1 MDEIYKLGLS
11 SLFVEIV
18 LEVIKKFKIETK
30 SAHLDATSFHLH
42 GEYKQSELEE
52 KTEEIMKCRPILIKK
67 GYSRDHHF
75 ELKQCILDL
84 IVSND
89 HAIPLFMRAG
99 DGNETDKEAFG
110 QIFVEYKKQIN
121 LDSIL
126 VADCALYTEKNLL
139 LMQEF
144 WWITRVPL
152 TIKIAKELIE
162 KLELLPI
169 EISEELSEKERDLRK
184 KFQEKGYKWVEK
196 IVEYKGLTQRW
207 LIVESAQRRKTDLDQ
222 LQKKRAKEKE
232 KITQKLAKLEK
243 KEFVSKQEAEEEL
256 KLHNQS
262 SKFFS
267 LQRTN
272 IIESPHKKKE
282 KIYKLQLKIEE
293 NTEILQQ
300 KMTSAGR
307 FILATNILNEQEI
320 TAAEILLNY
329 KEQQGVER
337 GFGFLKDPLF
347 FADSFFVK
355 TPARIE
361 TILWLMSLCLLI
373 YNLGQRELRNNLK
386 KSNNLVKNQVGKLIN
401 NPTLRWIFQCFQGIH
416 LLKINDNQQ
425 IFNLTTERSF
435 ILRFLPYSCY
445 KYYQ

>member
-1 MDEIYKLGLS
+1 
-11 SLFVEIV
+11 
-18 LEVIKKFKIETK
+18 
-30 SAHLDATSFHLH
+30 
-42 GEYKQSELEE
+42 
-52 KTEEIMKCRPILIKK
+52 
-67 GYSRDHHF
+67 
-75 ELKQCILDL
+75 
-84 IVSND
+84 
-89 HAIPLFMRAG
+89 MRAG
-99 DGNETDKEAFG
+99 DGNETDREAFG
-110 QIFVEYKKQIN
+110 QLFVEYKKRLN

-126 VADCALYTEKNLL
+126 VAACALYSERNLL
-139 LMQEF
+139 LMRDL

-152 TIKIAKELIE
+152 SIKLAKELIE
-162 KLELLPI
+162 KLEILPI
-169 EISEELSEKERDLRK
+169 EIGEDLSDKERDLRK
-184 KFQEKGYKWVEK
+184 KSQEKGYKWVEK

-207 LIVESAQRRKTDLDQ
+207 LIVESAERRKSDIDK
-222 LQKKRAKEKE
+222 LQKKREKE
-232 KITQKLAKLEK
+232 QQKIAEKLVKLEK
-243 KEFVSKQEAEEEL
+243 KEFVSEQEAEEEL
-256 KLHNQS
+256 KLNNQS

-267 LQRTN
+267 LQITN

-293 NTEILQQ
+293 NTEIINQ

-320 TAAEILLNY
+320 TSAEILLNY

-373 YNLGQRELRNNLK
+373 YNLGQRELRNNLR
-386 KSNNLVKNQVGKLIN
+386 KSNSSVKNQVGKLIN
-401 NPTLRWIFQCFQGIH
+401 NPTLRWIFHCFQGIH